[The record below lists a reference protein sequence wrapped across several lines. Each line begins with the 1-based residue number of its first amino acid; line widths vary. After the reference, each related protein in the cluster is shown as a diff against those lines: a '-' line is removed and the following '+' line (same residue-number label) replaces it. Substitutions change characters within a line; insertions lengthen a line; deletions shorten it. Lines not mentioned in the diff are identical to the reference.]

1 MSLVELF
8 LAGPLCLA
16 VYLAYYTGSN
26 YRRPLEIVTAVCQ
39 LYGAIVFAGSE
50 ILNGLPH
57 VNPDW
62 NLDFTFDHVLYFW
75 FAFVFCELLWIVV
88 PFNLTRTALTVRI
101 KYFVALNA
109 SVVLN

>member
-16 VYLAYYTGSN
+16 VYLAYYTGSS

-39 LYGAIVFAGSE
+39 LYGAIAFAGSE
-50 ILNGLPH
+50 VLNGLPH

-62 NLDFTFDHVLYFW
+62 NLEFTFDHILYFW
-75 FAFVFCELLWIVV
+75 FPFVFCELLWIVV
-88 PFNLTRTALTVRI
+88 PFNLTWTAMKVRMNLTLPVT
-101 KYFVALNA
+101 V
-109 SVVLN
+109 STSW